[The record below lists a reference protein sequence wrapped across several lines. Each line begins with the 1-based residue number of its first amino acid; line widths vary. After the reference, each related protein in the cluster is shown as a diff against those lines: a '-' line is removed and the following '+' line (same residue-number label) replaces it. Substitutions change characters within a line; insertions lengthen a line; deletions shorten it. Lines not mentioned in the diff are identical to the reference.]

1 MTGSFAPCITSI
13 LVKSVFASGAV
24 ASRPEAADNGAH
36 RPTPARHSVEGHDRA
51 LRKAEERDAVEPP
64 SESMLLDFAGDHPI
78 KRHTCVLDPL
88 RTIGLGD
95 AGDAEPLTSRTAAV
109 EPLWPIGRGKDR
121 AAVFRVKRLEG
132 ATACDP

>member
-1 MTGSFAPCITSI
+1 
-13 LVKSVFASGAV
+13 
-24 ASRPEAADNGAH
+24 
-36 RPTPARHSVEGHDRA
+36 
-51 LRKAEERDAVEPP
+51 
-64 SESMLLDFAGDHPI
+64 MLLDFAGDHPI

-121 AAVFRVKRLEG
+121 GGEERKQSIGERSKIGPVCADAVKENY
-132 ATACDP
+132 